1 MSLPPRG
8 PIVATGEDLPKGQSL
23 QARLVIVQIAPGDVC
38 ISRLS
43 DAQAAAEN
51 GKYALAMAAYV
62 QRLAR
67 LADAGGL
74 ASYLEARRRQLRAE
88 AISGAHTRM
97 PDNIASLMVGAEE
110 FLNFAVEVGAVT
122 NSEMANLRAQAWE
135 ALNEQATAQMSL
147 ASGSDPASRFIA
159 LIAGNV
165 SAKRANIAGTNGQA
179 PINATALG
187 WDYKGS
193 GQHETMVANGPV
205 IGWIDGDD
213 LYLEAEAEAAMACAK
228 TFAREQGNELPF
240 TDKRIHKSLQ
250 EAGQLKTSEVDRN
263 TVRKTLDGRRRYVL
277 HLSAKTVL
285 GIEPPS
291 NEVPQKPV
299 TQVDEDISF

>member
-1 MSLPPRG
+1 LSLPPRG

-213 LYLEAEAEAAMACAK
+213 LYLEAEAAMACAK